1 MNWNF
6 RKATWLILTVAFLL
20 RLTAAFAW
28 HQTTAAETHFF
39 RMGDSLSYWVLAE
52 HIAAGEAYEY
62 GSPDASI
69 FRAPLFPLF
78 LAPFTSIPL
87 GLSSKVLLA
96 RLACA
101 ALGTLAVAL
110 LLLFTRR
117 LAGPCAGLAAGALAA
132 VYPSAIGMS
141 ITLLSEAVFMPLMLA
156 HLLQLQVAFQK
167 RSSNSNTGSAYPYRR
182 VALGGCM
189 AGLAILARPSWLLFI
204 PFSTV
209 ALFLI
214 GPDRREHLKMGV
226 IALLTMSVMMS
237 PWWVRNYQLTGHF
250 VPTSLQ
256 VGLSLYDGLHPEA
269 TGGSDTGMAFSMRL
283 QEEQRVADAATTEPL
298 ESTFEYRV
306 DRRAKAAAV
315 QYALEHPGRTVQL
328 AGLKF
333 LRTWS
338 IWPGGEENASSFMR
352 LAITISCIFVMF
364 FAAIAT
370 FSGSTQSYLLA
381 KRGSAVIW
389 LCWLPCIYFTLLHMV
404 FVGSIRYREPA
415 VFVLCALAGVALA
428 AKAGC
433 RAEEKET

>member
-6 RKATWLILTVAFLL
+6 RKATWLILTVAFVL
-20 RLTAAFAW
+20 RLMGAIAW
-28 HQTTAAETHFF
+28 HQATDADSHFF

-52 HIAAGEAYEY
+52 HIAAGEPYEY

-78 LAPFTSIPL
+78 LAPFTAIPVE
-87 GLSSKVLLA
+87 LSSRVLLA
-96 RLACA
+96 RVACA
-101 ALGTLAVAL
+101 ALGTLAVGL
-110 LLLFTRR
+110 LLLFARR

-141 ITLLSEAVFMPLMLA
+141 ITLLSEALFMPLMLG
-156 HLLQLQVAFQK
+156 HLLQMQSAFQGWSDDAK
-167 RSSNSNTGSAYPYRR
+167 PRTPHVYRR
-182 VALGGCM
+182 VALGGCL

-204 PFSTV
+204 PFSTA

-214 GPDRREHLKMGV
+214 GPNRKEHLKLGML
-226 IALLTMSVMMS
+226 ALLTMSVAMS

-256 VGLSLYDGLHPEA
+256 VGLSLYDGLHPKA

-283 QEEQRVADAATTEPL
+283 QEEQRTADATSKEEL

-315 QYALEHPGRTVQL
+315 QYALDHPGRTLQL

-338 IWPGGEENASSFMR
+338 LWPGGGETASGFMR
-352 LAITISCIFVMF
+352 LAITISCFFVLIL
-364 FAAIAT
+364 AAIAT
-370 FSGSTQSYLLA
+370 FTTSQQSALLA
-381 KRGSAVIW
+381 KQGRAVIW

-433 RAEEKET
+433 HVQEK

>member
-28 HQTTAAETHFF
+28 HQTTDAESHFF

-52 HIAAGEAYEY
+52 HIAAGESYEY

-78 LAPFTSIPL
+78 LAPFTALPV
-87 GLSSKVLLA
+87 GLSSQVLLA

-101 ALGTLAVAL
+101 ALGTLAVGL
-110 LLLFTRR
+110 LMLFARG

-141 ITLLSEAVFMPLMLA
+141 ITLLSEALFMPLMMT
-156 HLLQLQVAFQK
+156 HLLQLQAAFQVE
-167 RSSNSNTGSAYPYRR
+167 SSNSDTGSLYPYRR
-182 VALGGCM
+182 VALGGCL

-204 PFSTV
+204 PFSTA

-214 GPDRREHLKMGV
+214 GPNRTEHLKLGA
-226 IALLTMSVMMS
+226 IALLAMSVTMS

-315 QYALEHPGRTVQL
+315 QYALEHPGRTIQL

-338 IWPGGEENASSFMR
+338 LWPGGGESASGFMR
-352 LAITISCIFVMF
+352 MAITISCFFVLV

-370 FSGSTQSYLLA
+370 FGRSTQSTLLA
-381 KRGSAVIW
+381 KQARAMIW

-415 VFVLCALAGVALA
+415 VFILCALAGVALA

-433 RAEEKET
+433 HVQEKET

>member
-20 RLTAAFAW
+20 RLTAAITW
-28 HQTTAAETHFF
+28 HQTTDAEAHFF

-52 HIAAGEAYEY
+52 HIAAGENYEY
-62 GSPDASI
+62 GSPDASV

-78 LAPFTSIPL
+78 LTPFTSIPL
-87 GLSSKVLLA
+87 GLSAKVLLA

-110 LLLFTRR
+110 LLLFARR

-167 RSSNSNTGSAYPYRR
+167 GPSNANTRSAYSYRR

-214 GPDRREHLKMGV
+214 GPDRREHLKLGM
-226 IALLTMSVMMS
+226 IALLTMSVTMS

-269 TGGSDTGMAFSMRL
+269 TGGSDTGMAFSIRL
-283 QEEQRVADAATTEPL
+283 QDEQRVADAATTEPL
-298 ESTFEYRV
+298 ASTFEYRV

-315 QYALEHPGRTVQL
+315 RFALEHPGRTIQL

-338 IWPGGEENASSFMR
+338 IWPGGGESASSFMR
-352 LAITISCIFVMF
+352 LAITISCSFVMV

-370 FSGSTQSYLLA
+370 FSGSPQSDLLA
-381 KRGSAVIW
+381 KRGRAVIW

-415 VFVLCALAGVALA
+415 VFVLCVLAGVALA
-428 AKAGC
+428 AKFGC
-433 RAEEKET
+433 SAREKET